1 MKIKKADIIL
11 AVIIAIVGIAA
22 SIYLTVHDTDVKN
35 GKVIIHAN
43 NKIYGEYSLNED
55 REIKVKEGDHINK
68 ITIKNGNVQMS
79 FSNCKNQDCVKQGSI
94 NDSSKSIVC
103 LPHKVVV
110 EIESKE
116 SEFDSVSR

>member
-22 SIYLTVHDTDVKN
+22 SIYLSMYDTDIKN
-35 GKVIIHAN
+35 GQVIIHAN
-43 NKIYGEYSLNED
+43 NKIYGEYSLYED
-55 REIKVKEGDHINK
+55 REVTVKEGDHINK
-68 ITIKNGNVQMS
+68 ITIKGGNVQMS
-79 FSNCKNQDCVKQGSI
+79 FSTCKSQDCVKQGTI
-94 NDSSKSIVC
+94 KDSSKSIIC
-103 LPHKVVV
+103 LPHKIVV

>member
-11 AVIIAIVGIAA
+11 AIVIAIVGIAA
-22 SIYLTVHDTDVKN
+22 SFYLTFLDVPVKN
-35 GKVIIHAN
+35 GKVVIHQN
-43 NKIYGEYSLNED
+43 NKVYGEYSLYED
-55 REIKVKEGDHINK
+55 REITVKDGDHINK
-68 ITIKNGNVQMS
+68 ITIKNGNVQMT

-94 NDSSKSIVC
+94 DDSSKSIVC

-110 EIESKE
+110 EIKSDK

>member
-11 AVIIAIVGIAA
+11 AIVIAIVGIAV
-22 SIYLTVHDTDVKN
+22 SIYLTVHDTDIKN

>member
-11 AVIIAIVGIAA
+11 AIVIAIVGIAA

>member
-11 AVIIAIVGIAA
+11 AIVIAIVGIAA
-22 SIYLTVHDTDVKN
+22 SIYLTMHDTDIKN

-43 NKIYGEYSLNED
+43 NKIYGEYPLNED
-55 REIKVKEGDHINK
+55 REVKVKEGDHINK
-68 ITIKNGNVQMS
+68 ITIKDGNVQMS

-94 NDSSKSIVC
+94 NDSSKSIIC

-110 EIESKE
+110 EIESEK